1 MKNDCSYNQCSI
13 FVIRLLYW
21 GGFNEIQKSTVV
33 AE

>member
-1 MKNDCSYNQCSI
+1 MIAVIISVQY